1 MSCRPALV
9 SDNPARSFIIQMP
22 FGYRKL
28 SMTASFSADY
38 RLDGANVTLVVAV
51 IPGAPAVRY
60 WGPKL
65 PDDLALD
72 QLAALAARAEAN
84 ASPAIEAPLAL
95 TPQAGQ
101 GFPGRPGLAAHRG
114 GLDWASCALLTD
126 VAQAADRLV
135 FTSRDEAHGITL
147 VHALR
152 ISGDV
157 LAAKT
162 TLINSGAE
170 PLQVDH
176 LAAPVIALPGFVSQ
190 IIGFE
195 GRWSGEFQLQR
206 QALSMGTWLRENRRG
221 RTSHDAFPGL
231 IAAER
236 DANETR
242 GLAFGFHLGWSGNH
256 RLSVET
262 LADGRRSVAME
273 ALYLPGEIALAPGE
287 QIETPALYATVS
299 DAGLGAVSRQFHAF
313 LRARPEHQRLRA
325 KPRPVH
331 YNSWEAVYF
340 DHDTA
345 KLMALAERAAA
356 VGVERFVLDDGWF
369 GRRRSDRA
377 GLGDWQVSPDVY
389 PDGLGPLIA
398 HAQALGM
405 EFGLWVEPEM
415 VNPDSD
421 LYRAHPEWVLAAP
434 PAPQIPFRHQLVLD
448 FGRAEVR
455 ERMYGDVAAL
465 LSAHPIAYLKWDM
478 NRDLSQP
485 GGADG
490 RAGATAHVA
499 GLYAVL
505 DRLRA
510 AFPAVEIESCAS
522 GGGRADFGVLARTDR
537 IWTSDSNDALD
548 RLSIQRGFSHF
559 FPAELMG
566 AHVGPTRCHITGR
579 HLSMPLRVATAL
591 FGHMGIE
598 ADLGE
603 LDAQETADLAAGV
616 ALHKTHR
623 ALIHSG
629 MLHRIDA
636 ADGVNAFMVIAEDE
650 GEALLSYTMTQEQR
664 GYFAEPLRLTGLDPA
679 ADYTLSVV
687 WPPRLMADWPLKDRG
702 RFRGAA
708 LMQAGFQPPRLHPG
722 TALILQLKR

>member
-1 MSCRPALV
+1 
-9 SDNPARSFIIQMP
+9 
-22 FGYRKL
+22 
-28 SMTASFSADY
+28 MTAPLSAAY
-38 RLDGANVTLVVAV
+38 RLDGANVTLVVETNAEV
-51 IPGAPAVRY
+51 PVVRY
-60 WGPKL
+60 WGPRL

-72 QLAALAARAEAN
+72 ELSALAARAEAN

-101 GFPGRPGLAAHRG
+101 GFPGRPGLTAHRS
-114 GLDWASCALLTD
+114 GLDWASYSLLVD
-126 VAQAADRLV
+126 VKQAADRLV
-135 FTSRDEAHGITL
+135 FTSRDEAHGLEL
-147 VHALR
+147 VHDLR
-152 ISGDV
+152 LSGDV
-157 LAAKT
+157 LVAT
-162 TLINSGAE
+162 TRLANTGAE

-176 LAAPVIALPGFVSQ
+176 LAAPVIALPGFVRE
-190 IIGFE
+190 IIGLE

-206 QALSMGTWLRENRRG
+206 HALSMGTWLRENRRG

-231 IAAER
+231 LATER

-242 GLAFGFHLGWSGNH
+242 GLAYGFHLGWSGNH
-256 RLSVET
+256 RLAVET

-273 ALYLPGEIALAPGE
+273 ALYLPGEMALAPGE
-287 QIETPALYATVS
+287 SLTTPALYATVS

-345 KLMALAERAAA
+345 KLMELAERAAA

-369 GRRRSDRA
+369 GSRRSDRA

-389 PDGLGPLIA
+389 PQGLRPLIEKVRG
-398 HAQALGM
+398 LGM

-421 LYRAHPEWVLAAP
+421 LCRAHPDWVLGAP

-448 FGRAEVR
+448 FGRADVR
-455 ERMYGDVAAL
+455 ERMYRDVAAL
-465 LSAHPIAYLKWDM
+465 LEEYPISYLKWDM

-490 RAGATAHVA
+490 RAGATAHVN
-499 GLYAVL
+499 GLYEVL
-505 DRLRA
+505 DRLREA
-510 AFPAVEIESCAS
+510 YPSVEIESCAS
-522 GGGRADFGVLARTDR
+522 GGGRADFGVLGRTDR
-537 IWTSDSNDALD
+537 VWTSDSNDALD
-548 RLSIQRGFSHF
+548 RLSIQRGFSYF
-559 FPAELMG
+559 LPAELMG
-566 AHVGPTRCHITGR
+566 AHVGPTHCHITGR
-579 HLSMPLRVATAL
+579 RLSMPLRVATAL

-598 ADLGE
+598 ADLRE
-603 LDAQETADLAAGV
+603 LDAQETSDLAAGV
-616 ALHKTHR
+616 ALHKRHR
-623 ALIHSG
+623 ALIHG
-629 MLHRIDA
+629 GQLHRIDA
-636 ADGVNAFMVIAEDE
+636 AEGVNTFAIVAED
-650 GEALLSYTMTQEQR
+650 GSEALVSYTMVTEQR
-664 GYFAEPLRLTGLDPA
+664 GYFAEPLRLAGLDPA
-679 ADYTLSVV
+679 TEYQLSVV
-687 WPPRLMADWPLKDRG
+687 WPPRLKAAWPLKDGG

-722 TALILQLKR
+722 TALILHLKR

>member
-1 MSCRPALV
+1 
-9 SDNPARSFIIQMP
+9 
-22 FGYRKL
+22 
-28 SMTASFSADY
+28 MTALYSAAY
-38 RLDGANVTLVVAV
+38 RLDGVHVTLVVEV
-51 IPGAPAVRY
+51 IVDVPAVRY
-60 WGPKL
+60 WGPRL
-65 PDDLALD
+65 PDDLALGE
-72 QLAALAARAEAN
+72 LSALAARGEAN
-84 ASPAIEAPLAL
+84 ASPAVESPLAL

-114 GLDWASCALLTD
+114 GLNWASLALLVD
-126 VAQAADRLV
+126 VEQGADRLV
-135 FTSRDEAHGITL
+135 FASRDEEHGL
-147 VHALR
+147 ELQHALKLA
-152 ISGDV
+152 GDV
-157 LAAKT
+157 LVAT
-162 TLINSGAE
+162 TRLSNRGADA
-170 PLQVDH
+170 LQVDH
-176 LAAPVIALPGFVSQ
+176 LAAPIIPLPGFARQ

-195 GRWSGEFQLQR
+195 GRWSGEFQLQKHE
-206 QALSMGTWLRENRRG
+206 LSMGTWLRENRRG

-231 IAAER
+231 LAAER

-242 GLAFGFHLGWSGNH
+242 GLAYGFHLGWSGNH
-256 RLSVET
+256 RLAVET

-287 QIETPALYATVS
+287 SLTTPAIYATVS
-299 DAGLGAVSRQFHAF
+299 GDGLGPVSRQFHAF
-313 LRARPEHQRLRA
+313 LRARHEHQRLRA

-340 DHDTA
+340 NHDPAT
-345 KLMALAERAAA
+345 LMALAERAAA

-369 GRRRSDRA
+369 GGRRSDRA
-377 GLGDWQVSPDVY
+377 GLGDWQVSPAVY
-389 PDGLGPLIA
+389 PEGLAPLIEKVRS
-398 HAQALGM
+398 LGM

-421 LYRAHPEWVLAAP
+421 LFRAHPEWVLGTP

-455 ERMYGDVAAL
+455 ERMYRDVAAL
-465 LSAHPIAYLKWDM
+465 LEEYPIAYLKWDM

-485 GGADG
+485 GGVDG
-490 RAGATAHVA
+490 RAGATAHVL

-522 GGGRADFGVLARTDR
+522 GGGRADYGVLARTDR
-537 IWTSDSNDALD
+537 VWTSDSNDALD
-548 RLSIQRGFSHF
+548 RLSIQRGFSYF
-559 FPAELMG
+559 LPAELMG

-579 HLSMPLRVATAL
+579 QLSMSLRVATAL

-598 ADLGE
+598 ADLRE

-616 ALHKTHR
+616 ALHKAHR

-629 MLHRIDA
+629 VLHRIDA
-636 ADGVNAFMVIAEDE
+636 ADGVNAFAIVAED
-650 GEALLSYTMTQEQR
+650 GSEALLSYTMVEEQR
-664 GYFAEPLRLTGLDPA
+664 GYFAEPLRLAGLDPA
-679 ADYTLSVV
+679 ADYALSVV
-687 WPPRLMADWPLKDRG
+687 WPPRLKAAWPLKDGG

-708 LMQAGFQPPRLHPG
+708 LTQAGFQPPRLHPG
-722 TALILQLKR
+722 TALILHLRR

>member
-1 MSCRPALV
+1 
-9 SDNPARSFIIQMP
+9 
-22 FGYRKL
+22 
-28 SMTASFSADY
+28 MTATFSAASPATW
-38 RLDGANVTLVVAV
+38 RLDSANVTLVVESIDGV
-51 IPGAPAVRY
+51 PALRY
-60 WGPKL
+60 FGPRL
-65 PDDLALD
+65 ADDLALAE
-72 QLAALAARAEAN
+72 LAALAARAEAH

-101 GFPGRPGLAAHRG
+101 GFPGRPGLAAHRN
-114 GLDWASCALLTD
+114 GLDWASLA
-126 VAQAADRLV
+126 RLV
-135 FTSRDEAHGITL
+135 DVQCEASRLIFTSRDDAHGIAL
-147 VHALR
+147 VHDLLL
-152 ISGDV
+152 SGDV
-157 LAAKT
+157 LVAT
-162 TLINSGAE
+162 TRLTNCGSE

-176 LAAPVIALPGFVSQ
+176 LAAPILALPGFVSQ

-195 GRWSGEFQLQR
+195 GRWSGEFQLRR
-206 QALSMGTWLRENRRG
+206 QALGMGSWLRENRRG

-231 IAAER
+231 IATER
-236 DANETR
+236 DCIETR
-242 GLAFGFHLGWSGNH
+242 GLAYGFHLGWSGNH

-262 LADGRRSVAME
+262 LADGRRWVAME
-273 ALYLPGEIALAPGE
+273 ALYLPGEIRLAPGACLV
-287 QIETPALYATVS
+287 TPAIYATVS
-299 DAGLGAVSRQFHAF
+299 GDGLGAVSRQFHHF
-313 LRARPEHQRLRA
+313 LRARPEHRRLRA

-340 DHDTA
+340 NHDPAT
-345 KLMALAERAAA
+345 LMALAQRAAA

-369 GRRRSDRA
+369 GGRRSDCA
-377 GLGDWQVSPDVY
+377 GLGDWTVSSAVY

-398 HAQALGM
+398 RVQALGM

-421 LYRAHPEWVLAAP
+421 LYRAHPEWVLGTP
-434 PAPQIPFRHQLVLD
+434 PAPQIPFRNQLALD

-455 ERMYGDVAAL
+455 DRMFRDVAAL
-465 LSAHPIAYLKWDM
+465 LAAHPIAYLKWDM

-490 RAGATAHVA
+490 RAGATAHVL
-499 GLYAVL
+499 GLYEVL

-510 AFPAVEIESCAS
+510 AFPHVEIESCAS
-522 GGGRADFGVLARTDR
+522 GGGRADYGVLARTDR

-566 AHVGPTRCHITGR
+566 AHVGPTHCHITGR

-598 ADLGE
+598 ADLRE
-603 LDAQETADLAAGV
+603 LDAQETEDLAAGV
-616 ALHKTHR
+616 ALHKAHR

-629 MLHRIDA
+629 ALHRIDA
-636 ADGVNAFMVIAEDE
+636 ADGVNAFAIIAEDAS
-650 GEALLSYTMTQEQR
+650 EALLSYTMVEEQR
-664 GYFAEPLRLTGLDPA
+664 GYFAAPLRLTGLDPA
-679 ADYTLSVV
+679 ADYDLKLV
-687 WPPRLMADWPLKDRG
+687 WPPRLKTQWPLQGGG
-702 RFRGAA
+702 RFRGAT

-722 TALILQLKR
+722 TALILHLKR

>member
-1 MSCRPALV
+1 MAAP
-9 SDNPARSFIIQMP
+9 
-22 FGYRKL
+22 L
-28 SMTASFSADY
+28 SAAY
-38 RLDGANVTLVVAV
+38 RLDGANVSLVVEIIAEV
-51 IPGAPAVRY
+51 PAVRY
-60 WGPKL
+60 WGPRL
-65 PDDLALD
+65 LDDLDPAELS
-72 QLAALAARAEAN
+72 ALAARAEAN
-84 ASPAIEAPLAL
+84 ASPAYEAPLAL

-101 GFPGRPGLAAHRG
+101 GFPGRPGLTAHRG
-114 GLDWASCALLTD
+114 GLDWASYALLVD
-126 VAQAADRLV
+126 VEQAADRLV
-135 FTSRDEAHGITL
+135 FTSRDDAHGLEL
-147 VHALR
+147 VHDLQL
-152 ISGDV
+152 SGDV
-157 LAAKT
+157 LAAT
-162 TLINSGAE
+162 TRLTNIGAE
-170 PLQVDH
+170 ALQVDH
-176 LAAPVIALPGFVSQ
+176 LAAPVIPLPGFVGQ

-195 GRWSGEFQLQR
+195 GRWSGEFQLRR
-206 QALSMGTWLRENRRG
+206 QDLGMGTWLHENRRG

-231 IAAER
+231 LATER

-273 ALYLPGEIALAPGE
+273 ALFMPGEISLAPGE
-287 QIETPALYATVS
+287 SLTTPAIFATVS
-299 DAGLGAVSRQFHAF
+299 DAGLGAVSRHYHAF

-340 DHDTA
+340 DHDQQV
-345 KLMALAERAAA
+345 LMALAEKAAA

-369 GRRRSDRA
+369 GSRRSDRA

-389 PDGLGPLIA
+389 PQGLGPLIDKVR
-398 HAQALGM
+398 ALGM

-421 LYRAHPEWVLAAP
+421 LFRAHPEWVLGTP

-448 FGRAEVR
+448 FGRPEVR
-455 ERMYGDVAAL
+455 ERMYADVATL
-465 LSAHPIAYLKWDM
+465 LEEYPIAYLKWDM

-490 RAGATAHVA
+490 RGGATAHVL
-499 GLYAVL
+499 GLYEVL

-510 AFPAVEIESCAS
+510 SYPAVEIESCAS
-522 GGGRADFGVLARTDR
+522 GGGRADFGILARTDR
-537 IWTSDSNDALD
+537 VWTSDSNDALD

-579 HLSMPLRVATAL
+579 VLSMPLRVATAL

-598 ADLGE
+598 ADLRA
-603 LDAQETADLAAGV
+603 LDAEETADLAAGV
-616 ALHKTHR
+616 ALHKAHR
-623 ALIHSG
+623 DLIHTG
-629 MLHRIDA
+629 ALHRIDA
-636 ADGVNAFMVIAEDE
+636 AEGVNAFAVMAEDG
-650 GEALLSYTMTQEQR
+650 GEALVSYTMLTEQR
-664 GYFAEPLRLTGLDPA
+664 GYFAEPLRLAGLNPA
-679 ADYTLSVV
+679 AEYDLKAV
-687 WPPRLMADWPLKDRG
+687 WPPRLKAEWPLKQGG

-708 LMQAGFQPPRLHPG
+708 LMQAGFHPPRLHPG
-722 TALILQLKR
+722 TAVILHLKR